1 MENKLS
7 EKVLKVYFVTVA
19 VLMYY
24 FITQTINLG
33 LFITYRHAFALVLF
47 AAALLAFLIKPN
59 VARGAAT
66 LKATFVYSLPLLIT
80 ILVSLFIWFV
90 GQVDTDV
97 ISRGLSSSLVYS
109 NMISFTFAAVAFL
122 YIFGEKGIWYNL
134 IAILISNILMICTI
148 ILQNG
153 IGPFFSEF
161 IKLIITFAGETGDII
176 VQAEIHELAFCLGA
190 YLIYMFY
197 KPKKNIV
204 FFILLGLTLFCFT
217 AAFKR
222 IGIIAIVVALGFAWI
237 LKLIAKL
244 KKDTAMRITVGL
256 SVILVLILIG
266 YIGIIKLDVFALLEE
281 AGIDT
286 SGRVVIYN
294 AVDKFYEFSPEFL
307 GNGIGFL
314 TYQLSSNMSVGVH
327 AVHNDFL
334 QYFIDLGF
342 WGYILWLV
350 SMTILRVCYF
360 GKKGDIENAILTF
373 SLTLYLIIVSST
385 DNTMNF
391 PLLTTVLAILMIGN
405 GFDEKVRKTE
415 MKIFGYV
422 SDVNKTAEE
431 VSII

>member
-1 MENKLS
+1 MENKLV
-7 EKVLKVYFVTVA
+7 EKILKGYFIAVA

-24 FITQTINLG
+24 FLTETINLG
-33 LFITYRHAFALVLF
+33 LFITFRHAFALVLF
-47 AAALLAFLIKPN
+47 ASALLCFLIKPN
-59 VARGAAT
+59 IARGAAS
-66 LKATFVYSLPLLIT
+66 LKAALVYSLPLLIT

-90 GQVDTDV
+90 GQVDTAV
-97 ISRGLSSSLVYS
+97 ISRGLSSSFVYS
-109 NMISFTFAAVAFL
+109 NMLSFTLCAVAFL

-134 IAILISNILMICTI
+134 IAILISNMLIICTV

-153 IGPFFSEF
+153 IGIFFAEF
-161 IKLIITFAGETGDII
+161 VKLIITFAGETGDVI

-204 FFILLGLTLFCFT
+204 FYILLGLTMFCFL

-222 IGIIAIVVALGFAWI
+222 IGIIAIVVSLVFAWL
-237 LKLIAKL
+237 LKFIAKF
-244 KKDTAMRITVGL
+244 KKDTAMRITVAL
-256 SVILVLILIG
+256 SVIVVLALIG
-266 YIGIIKLDVFALLEE
+266 YVGIIKLDVFALLEE

-286 SGRVVIYN
+286 SGRVTIYN

-314 TYQLSSNMSVGVH
+314 TYQLSSNMTVGVH

-342 WGYILWLV
+342 WGYILWLI

-360 GKKGDIENAILTF
+360 GKKGNIENAILTF
-373 SLTLYLIIVSST
+373 VLTLYLVIVSST

-405 GFDEKVRKTE
+405 GFDKNVQKTE
-415 MKIFGYV
+415 MKIFGHV
-422 SDVNKTAEE
+422 SNINKTTEGN
-431 VSII
+431 SIL